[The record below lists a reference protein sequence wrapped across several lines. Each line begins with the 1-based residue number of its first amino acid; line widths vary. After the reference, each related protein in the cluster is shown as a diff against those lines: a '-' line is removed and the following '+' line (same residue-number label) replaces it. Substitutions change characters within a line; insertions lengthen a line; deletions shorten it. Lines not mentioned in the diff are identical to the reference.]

1 MNDLDAASRP
11 AQLIDLGGRRLALT
25 CGGRGM
31 PTVLLE
37 TGLGAE
43 STDWAEVQRGVER
56 VAQVCR
62 YDRAGR
68 GASDPAPGPRD
79 GLALVEE
86 LRVLLR
92 IAAIPGPYVLVGHS
106 FGGLLMRLFA
116 HRHGGEVV
124 GLVLVDSMHED
135 QFDIF
140 GPAFPPATERDPPA
154 LSEMRG
160 FWTGGWRDPDSTRER
175 IDLVASIAQGHAI
188 GSLGAI
194 PLHVIAAGTFVNNS
208 LVPPARRASLQGQWE
223 TLQRRLL
230 ALSSRATFSMTPRS
244 GHFVQRDDP
253 RIVIDAIAAMVAG
266 ARRTAADPG

>member
-1 MNDLDAASRP
+1 MHDLDVAPRP
-11 AQLIDLGGRRLALT
+11 AQMIDLGGRRLALT
-25 CGGRGM
+25 GSGRGL

-43 STDWAEVQRGVER
+43 SADWEEVQRGVER
-56 VAQVCR
+56 FAQVCR

-79 GLALVEE
+79 ALAMVEE
-86 LRVLLR
+86 LRALLR
-92 IAAIPGPYVLVGHS
+92 GAAIPGPYVLVGHS
-106 FGGLLMRLFA
+106 FGGLLMRLYA
-116 HRHGGEVV
+116 HRHGGEVA
-124 GLVLVDSMHED
+124 GLVLVDSMHEE

-140 GPAFPPATERDPPA
+140 GPAFPPATESDPPA

-160 FWTGGWRDPDSTRER
+160 FWTGGWRDPDSTSER
-175 IDLVASIAQGHAI
+175 IDLVASIAQGRAI

-194 PLHVIAAGTFVNNS
+194 PLHVITAGTFLNNP
-208 LVPPARRASLQGQWE
+208 LVPPARRAGLQGQWE

-230 ALSSRATFSMTPRS
+230 ALSSQATRSMSLRS

-253 RIVIDAIAAMVAG
+253 RIVIDAIAGMVAR
-266 ARRTAADPG
+266 ARKAAADPG